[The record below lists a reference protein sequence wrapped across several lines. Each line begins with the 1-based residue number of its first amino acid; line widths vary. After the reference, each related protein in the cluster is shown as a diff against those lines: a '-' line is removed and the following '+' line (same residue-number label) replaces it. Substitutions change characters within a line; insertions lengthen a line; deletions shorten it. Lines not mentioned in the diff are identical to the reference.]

1 MTKILLVDHEPI
13 NLRDLNLLF
22 GDAGYDTT
30 SASDGKAGLQEF
42 FTSRPNI
49 AIVDVLL
56 PYMDGFELCRRIREI
71 SYIPIIIWSGA
82 EEAEVMIRAFN
93 AGASDY
99 LVKPVSGTELI
110 ARVKARMH
118 RFYWP
123 PVTEA
128 ESVYSDC
135 HLRVAFNRREVYV
148 DGEVRELT
156 PIEYSLLSL
165 LIQNPG
171 EVLSLAYLLK
181 SVWGQEYDTSD
192 LVRWHISNL
201 RRKLENNQGQRP
213 PIVTI
218 RSYGYLYDPQRTS
231 KDISQ

>member
-1 MTKILLVDHEPI
+1 M
-13 NLRDLNLLF
+13 NRC
-22 GDAGYDTT
+22 
-30 SASDGKAGLQEF
+30 LQG
-42 FTSRPNI
+42 SRR
-49 AIVDVLL
+49 L
-56 PYMDGFELCRRIREI
+56 
-71 SYIPIIIWSGA
+71 
-82 EEAEVMIRAFN
+82 
-93 AGASDY
+93 

-201 RRKLENNQGQRP
+201 RKKLGNPEGESS
-213 PIVTI
+213 PIVTV
-218 RSYGYLYDPQRTS
+218 RGFGYLYQPPSD
-231 KDISQ
+231 